1 MNHIPASKET
11 VIRLIEN
18 TELSIEYVSKSID
31 ETRNLIGMMDSAEQF
46 MKEKNLDTENE
57 TFVGLRK
64 MLEYRMLI
72 GIILLDLASVT
83 RAHFNSKYTYEKLFS
98 IRQIIVIINEGYK
111 QIYNFVYLNDQGNT
125 ITKQRNKS
133 FWFKDIGDI
142 VKNILPELSSEYNI
156 LTEKLETYFIDNF
169 SSIKEKRDLSVHYDK
184 VASKVYDMT
193 FNLDVDE
200 NFRILSPFLGI
211 LTEMFHFVE
220 KMAFII
226 QSKGEQKSNEQYNR
240 IESMFREVEY
250 KLANVKTKKNIE
262 EINEL
267 LEMVN
272 KTKNDLLNK
281 IKSPY
286 T

>member
-1 MNHIPASKET
+1 MNHIPASKESVT
-11 VIRLIEN
+11 RLIEN
-18 TELSIEYVSKSID
+18 TEISIEYVSKTID
-31 ETRNLIGMMDSAEQF
+31 ETRNLIEKMVLVERF
-46 MKEKNLDTENE
+46 MKEKDLDTENE

-72 GIILLDLASVT
+72 GIILLDLASAT
-83 RAHFNSKYTYEKLFS
+83 RAHFNAKYTYEKLFS

-111 QIYNFVYLNDQGNT
+111 QIYNFVYLNEQGDT

-133 FWFKDIGDI
+133 FWFKDIGNI
-142 VKNILPELSSEYNI
+142 IKNSLPELSTEYNI

-184 VASKVYDMT
+184 TASKVYDMT

-220 KMAFII
+220 KMAFTT
-226 QSKGEQKSNEQYNR
+226 QSKEEQKRNEQYNR
-240 IESMFREVEY
+240 IESMFKEVEY
-250 KLANVKTKKNIE
+250 KLANAKTEKNIE
-262 EINEL
+262 EIEEL
-267 LEMVN
+267 LEKIN
-272 KTKNDLLNK
+272 NTKNDLMNK
-281 IKSPY
+281 IKSPN